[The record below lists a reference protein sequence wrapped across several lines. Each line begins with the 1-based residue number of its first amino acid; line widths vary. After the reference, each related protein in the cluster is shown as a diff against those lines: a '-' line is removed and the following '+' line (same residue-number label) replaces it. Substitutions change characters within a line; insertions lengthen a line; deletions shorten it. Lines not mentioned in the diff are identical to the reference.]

1 MSGPGKLADAGVVP
15 ANTVLKR
22 RTPAALID
30 KGTYE
35 RWNPSG
41 AMTLLT
47 I

>member
-1 MSGPGKLADAGVVP
+1 MSGPGKLADAAVVP
-15 ANTVLKR
+15 ANTVLKHQ
-22 RTPAALID
+22 TPTALID
-30 KGTYE
+30 KDTYE